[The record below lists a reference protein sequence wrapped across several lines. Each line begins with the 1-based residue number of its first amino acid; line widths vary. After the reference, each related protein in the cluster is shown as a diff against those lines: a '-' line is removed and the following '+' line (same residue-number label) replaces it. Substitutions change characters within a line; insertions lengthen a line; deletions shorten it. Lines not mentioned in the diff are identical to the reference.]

1 MEKRTNDSILV
12 ELGVQ
17 RQLLARVKIRKL
29 TYFGHTCRP
38 SGCELVRDVMFG
50 VVDGK
55 RKRGRPKISFA
66 DNIVSWTGMSLHENC
81 QLASDRDAWQSH
93 CASTAYTA
101 A

>member
-1 MEKRTNDSILV
+1 
-12 ELGVQ
+12 
-17 RQLLARVKIRKL
+17 
-29 TYFGHTCRP
+29 
-38 SGCELVRDVMFG
+38 MFG

>member
-1 MEKRTNDSILV
+1 MLCAAVR
-12 ELGVQ
+12 LGIGGCPLTRSCV
-17 RQLLARVKIRKL
+17 RPFSAAHARVKMHKL

-38 SGCELVRDVMFG
+38 SGCELVRGVMFG

-81 QLASDRDAWQSH
+81 QLASDRDAW
-93 CASTAYTA
+93 
-101 A
+101 

>member
-1 MEKRTNDSILV
+1 MEKRTNESILV

-29 TYFGHTCRP
+29 TYFGPTCRP
-38 SGCELVRDVMFG
+38 SGCELVRDVMLG

-66 DNIVSWTGMSLHENC
+66 DNIVSWTGMSLHEKC
-81 QLASDRDAWQSH
+81 LISCWMRA
-93 CASTAYTA
+93 TK
-101 A
+101 